1 MPGPGG
7 GSRGGGFGGGSR
19 GGGFG
24 GGHHG
29 GHHGGFRG
37 PHHHHHGPYRPFFGG
52 WYHRPYYGY
61 GGGCL
66 GGLLGAL
73 MVPIIMMIIV
83 AVMLFGIV
91 GSSISN
97 VANGGTIY
105 YDEAVFQKYADD
117 QYAAEFSLYS
127 NYENNILIVFLAN
140 ETADGYY
147 AIAWVGDNIHTDIN
161 YMFGDETT
169 VFGRVV
175 QGSINSE
182 YYAYSLDS
190 NLAAVM
196 DHMAERI
203 EELEL
208 ESSFKVEKEAKNP
221 PVSHITNHTSMSLTE
236 ETVNDALLAFTEKTD
251 IPVVIVVETMEKVFG
266 KTLPMGDIIVVI
278 VLLVVFGVAIRMI
291 VRAVKNRNNNNG
303 GDNNGNNNN
312 GSYNDGNY
320 NNGGYGYNNGGYYN
334 R

>member
-1 MPGPGG
+1 MLPIVMM
-7 GSRGGGFGGGSR
+7 
-19 GGGFG
+19 
-24 GGHHG
+24 
-29 GHHGGFRG
+29 
-37 PHHHHHGPYRPFFGG
+37 
-52 WYHRPYYGY
+52 
-61 GGGCL
+61 
-66 GGLLGAL
+66 L
-73 MVPIIMMIIV
+73 MVG
-83 AVMLFGIV
+83 VMLFAMV

-127 NYENNILIVFLAN
+127 NYENNILIVFLTN

-147 AIAWVGDNIHTDIN
+147 TIAWVGDNIHTDIN

-169 VFGRVV
+169 VFGRTV

-190 NLAAVM
+190 NLATVM
-196 DHMAERI
+196 NHMAKRI

-208 ESSFKVEKEAKNP
+208 ESSFNVEKEAKNP
-221 PVSHITNHTSMSLTE
+221 PVSHITNHTSISLTE
-236 ETVNDALLAFTEKTD
+236 GTVNDALLAFTEKTD

-266 KTLPMGDIIVVI
+266 KTLPMGDIIIVI
-278 VLLVVFGVAIRMI
+278 VLLIVFGVAINMI
-291 VRAVKNRNNNNG
+291 VRVLKNRNNNNG